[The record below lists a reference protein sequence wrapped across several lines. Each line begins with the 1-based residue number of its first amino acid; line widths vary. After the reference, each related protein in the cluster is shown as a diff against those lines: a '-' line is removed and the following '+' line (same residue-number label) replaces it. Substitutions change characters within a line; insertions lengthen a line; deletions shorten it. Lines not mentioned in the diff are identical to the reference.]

1 MPKTI
6 DSKAIIKAIDA
17 SPMSFNG
24 GVLDKQG
31 FSEHSVVRDVHKIGK
46 FINLLGLQEHR
57 RIGKFR
63 YAKNH

>member
-6 DSKAIIKAIDA
+6 DSKAIIKTIDA

-24 GVLDKQG
+24 VVLDKQG

-46 FINLLGLQEHR
+46 FIQRCQANPEVSKIL
-57 RIGKFR
+57 
-63 YAKNH
+63 KNM